1 MPDRLN
7 AIVRQYRFSE
17 TAHSSDRMA
26 EYGHHHDDIFD
37 WQSGRSEQVLVPLER
52 IALHFV

>member
-1 MPDRLN
+1 MQSFGDTAL
-7 AIVRQYRFSE
+7 SE